1 MSYSWGM
8 QMSFN
13 GSGTFV
19 INSAGQPVV
28 TGTVISSTAF
38 NALTADLAT
47 GLSTALTK
55 DGQTTP
61 TANLPMGTFKFTGL
75 SAGSAA
81 TDSAN
86 IAQVQNSFGS
96 FLTVS
101 GTDTI
106 TATVSPSLTAYASG
120 QMFAFVAAN
129 TNTGAV
135 TINISSLG
143 AKAITKN
150 GNTALSA
157 GDLTANYL
165 FVVVYDGTQFQV
177 VGVSATTFTNLT
189 ISGVL
194 TLSGAGV
201 QLTSS
206 GTGAWKLPVGTTA
219 QRPTGASGLIRQNS
233 TTGNPEWWD
242 ATTSSWLQFSQPA
255 GYTVSYLVV
264 AGGGGGGYNGGGGGG
279 AGGFLAATSSLNSGT
294 AYTVTVGAGGAGG
307 TSTAGS
313 NGTNSVL
320 TGVVTATGGG
330 GGGSSSGSIN
340 GVSGGSGGAGYG
352 SSSTAGSGTS
362 GQGNA
367 GAIGNTGSGGG
378 SGGASAVGGTGTTNV
393 GGIGG
398 AGTANSISGSAV
410 TYSGGGGG
418 YGSTTLGTGG
428 IGGGGNGG
436 NTSGTVATAGTTNTG
451 GGGGGG
457 AFTSGSLIGGA
468 GGSGIVIISYFG
480 SQRGT
485 GGTVTSSG
493 GYTIHT
499 FTASGTYNA

>member
-1 MSYSWGM
+1 MSY
-8 QMSFN
+8 N

-19 INSAGQPVV
+19 INSTGQPVV

-106 TATVSPSLTAYASG
+106 TATVSPALTAYAAG

-150 GNTALSA
+150 GTTALSA

-165 FVVVYDGTQFQV
+165 FVIVYDGTQFQV

-194 TLSGAGV
+194 TLSGAGT
-201 QLTSS
+201 QLVST
-206 GTGAWKLPVGTTA
+206 GTGSWRPPAGTTA
-219 QRPTGASGLIRQNS
+219 QRPATPSAGEQRWNS
-233 TTGNPEWWD
+233 TLLVYEIYNGFVWE
-242 ATTSSWLQFSQPA
+242 AVASQ
-255 GYTVSYLVV
+255 SYVANYLIV
-264 AGGGGGGYNGGGGGG
+264 AGGGSGGGATAGSFAGGGGG
-279 AGGFLAATSSLNSGT
+279 AGGLLSSTATVTSGT
-294 AYTVTVGAGGAGG
+294 AYTVTVGAGGAASSTSSNSG
-307 TSTAGS
+307 TSSSISTIATATAGGGGGFNNG
-313 NGTNSVL
+313 NGTAGGSGGGGSYTSSTGGAGTSGQGFAGGNGATSYGGGGGGASAVGGNASGSGGAGGVGAANSISGSSTFYAGGGGGGAGASSGGAGGSGGGGAGVA
-320 TGVVTATGGG
+320 TGNGVAGTANTGGG
-330 GGGSSSGSIN
+330 GGGSS
-340 GVSGGSGGAGYG
+340 
-352 SSSTAGSGTS
+352 
-362 GQGNA
+362 Q
-367 GAIGNTGSGGG
+367 
-378 SGGASAVGGTGTTNV
+378 
-393 GGIGG
+393 
-398 AGTANSISGSAV
+398 
-410 TYSGGGGG
+410 
-418 YGSTTLGTGG
+418 
-428 IGGGGNGG
+428 
-436 NTSGTVATAGTTNTG
+436 VALAT
-451 GGGGGG
+451 
-457 AFTSGSLIGGA
+457 GGA
-468 GGSGIVIISYFG
+468 GGSGVVVLSYLG
-480 SQRGT
+480 SVQRAT
-485 GGTVTSSG
+485 GGTVTTYG
-493 GYTIHT
+493 TGAAQTWVHT
-499 FTASGTYNA
+499 FTTSGTFTA